1 MEPFRPRVTPSY
13 SCWASIMTFL
23 VEKFSRLLASCWRL
37 LVVKGGAGFRSRSR
51 TEQSV
56 TW

>member
-1 MEPFRPRVTPSY
+1 M
-13 SCWASIMTFL
+13 AFL
-23 VEKFSRLLASCWRL
+23 VEKFIFLLASCWRL

-51 TEQSV
+51 MEQSV